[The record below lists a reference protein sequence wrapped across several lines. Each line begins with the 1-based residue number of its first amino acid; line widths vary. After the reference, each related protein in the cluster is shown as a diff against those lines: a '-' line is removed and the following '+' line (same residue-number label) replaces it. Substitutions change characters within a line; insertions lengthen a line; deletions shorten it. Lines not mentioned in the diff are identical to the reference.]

1 LKRGKEH
8 DMKSIS
14 LRAGLA
20 GAATAIALAGCGGG
34 GGDGT
39 PAEEFAGGSEVP
51 LAATQSAAEATRFVR
66 STGANSSD
74 SAEPLRVGDAT
85 LATSETAEP
94 EPL

>member
-1 LKRGKEH
+1 
-8 DMKSIS
+8 MKIIS

-20 GAATAIALAGCGGG
+20 GAAVAMALGGCGGG

-39 PAEEFAGGSEVP
+39 PAPEFAGGSDVP

-66 STGANSSD
+66 STTAGNSD

-94 EPL
+94 EPI